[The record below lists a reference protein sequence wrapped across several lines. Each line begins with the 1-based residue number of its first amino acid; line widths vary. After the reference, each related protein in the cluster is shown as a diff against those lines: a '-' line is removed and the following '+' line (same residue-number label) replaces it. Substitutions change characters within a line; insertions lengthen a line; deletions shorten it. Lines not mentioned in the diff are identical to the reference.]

1 MRCLILFVVLF
12 ITSTSYSQFLTKL
25 EQVRTLKVQDSIQL
39 EQNSIQEKGFSI
51 LDKNSKP
58 LDATKYKVDFSK
70 AKLYLKSEEI
80 KSDSLRVAYLK
91 YPSFLTQKYFALSD
105 SLIVPKNKGIQRLYK
120 LSQSNVSNSFQLFDG
135 LNTSGS
141 ISRGITV
148 GSNQNSVFNSQ
159 LDLQI
164 SGKLSEN
171 VTLKASLQDT
181 NIPIQE
187 GGYSQSLDEFD
198 QVFIELSGKNWNIRA
213 GDVQFSEQESVF
225 SSFTKKLQ
233 GLLVGV
239 ELEGEK
245 VTTKTYASGALV
257 RGVYDFS
264 NITGQEGNQ
273 GPYKLVGQSGELY
286 VLIVS
291 GSERVYVNGLLLQRG
306 QNKDYIIDYNAG
318 EVTFNT
324 TYPITSDMR
333 IIVEYQVS
341 QQNFARIFGVAG
353 AKISAKKWQL
363 NAFVYSENDLQNQT
377 LQQDLDDS
385 QKLLLSEA
393 GDNQE
398 RMISPS
404 VLETEFD
411 EDAIL
416 YLNNGTEGNPIYVY
430 FQGDEAPEQPLFQL
444 RFSNVGQ
451 GNGNY
456 NLSGSVNQVYEYIA
470 PVDGVKQGLYDP
482 VTQLQAPIKLQIGV
496 VQGRYS
502 PSDKTAINFELAA
515 SQNDLNLF
523 SSQDDGDNK
532 GGAVQLQL
540 EQQVYAKDS
549 TDLKIWT
556 NASVDY
562 VNKNFRSVERFYKI
576 EFLRDWNLEL
586 ENSDQ
591 LLTNVGLQVV
601 HSQKAKVNY
610 ALEYLDFENQYEGIR
625 HLLTAAVN
633 INKWQ
638 FNHNSSVLNSQGIDE
653 DTQFLRG
660 HSRLVYGTPKFWS
673 GAKWS
678 FEDNKE
684 TNNIT
689 KELSAE
695 SQSFNSYEVFSGV
708 GDSTKVYVNAGVR
721 YRENDSIFNS
731 KLQRV
736 TKSNTL
742 FVNSTL
748 VNTTKSRLSAYLNYR
763 VQDDIRETE
772 EDKNLNTRLVYRQ
785 TLWDSKLQLNSL
797 FETQSGTFAQQE
809 FTYIEVDAGN
819 GTYTWNDYNGD
830 GVQDFDEFEISVFKD
845 EAIYVRVLLP
855 NQIFL
860 KTYQNK
866 FSQQVGFNLSSWRNS
881 PNNLLKLASHFY
893 NQTSYI
899 IDRKTL
905 KDGNELNFNV
915 FKDEDG
921 DVGLNSN
928 FRNSLF
934 FNRGRQ
940 HFSTTYN
947 FLTSKVNTVLGSG
960 RQSNDVNSHELAF
973 VHKIRE
979 SWLVGLSLRDSQ
991 TISTAENLVSQNY
1004 EISNLVLNPRVSY
1017 LFGNQ
1022 SNVYVDY
1029 SLVDKKNESL
1039 TQESLLQQRLT
1050 VGLRLTT
1057 KEKGTFTTSI
1067 DWYENDFTGDAFS
1080 AVGYQLLEG
1089 LQPGTNFTWKL
1100 LAQKK
1105 ITKFLELNLDYTG
1118 RKSDESKTIHT
1129 GSVQLRAFF

>member
-12 ITSTSYSQFLTKL
+12 ITSTGYSQFLTKL
-25 EQVRTLKVQDSIQL
+25 DETRMLKVQDSIQL
-39 EQNSIQEKGFSI
+39 EKNSIQSKGFS
-51 LDKNSKP
+51 LRDKNLKP
-58 LDATKYKVDFSK
+58 LDSTKYHVDFSK
-70 AKLYLKSEEI
+70 SILYLKSQQI
-80 KSDSLRVAYLK
+80 KSDSLKVSYLK
-91 YPSFLTQKYFALSD
+91 YPSFLTQKYFTLSD
-105 SLIVPKNKGIQRLYK
+105 SLIVPKNKGIQRFYK
-120 LSQSNVSNSFQLFDG
+120 LSQSNTQNSFQLFDG

-141 ISRGITV
+141 ISRGITI

-164 SGKLSEN
+164 SGKISEN

-198 QVFIELSGKNWNIRA
+198 QVFIELTGKKWSVRA

-239 ELEGEK
+239 ELGGEK
-245 VTTKTYASGALV
+245 IETKAYASGALV
-257 RGVYDFS
+257 RGVYNFS
-264 NITGQEGNQ
+264 AITGQEGNQ
-273 GPYKLVGQSGELY
+273 GPYKLIGQSGELF

-306 QNKDYIIDYNAG
+306 QNKDYVIDYNAG

-324 TYPITSDMR
+324 TYPVTSDMR

-341 QQNFARIFGVAG
+341 QQNYARIFGVAG
-353 AKISAKKWQL
+353 AKMKAEKWQL
-363 NAFVYSENDLQNQT
+363 NAFVYSENDLENQT
-377 LQQDLDDS
+377 LQQDLNDA
-385 QKLLLSEA
+385 QKQLLSEA
-393 GDNQE
+393 GDDQDK
-398 RMISPS
+398 MISPS
-404 VLETEFD
+404 VIETEFT
-411 EDAIL
+411 EDSVL
-416 YLNNGTEGNPIYVY
+416 YLNNGSDASPIYSF
-430 FQGDEAPEQPLFQL
+430 FQGDADPGEPLYQL

-451 GNGNY
+451 GNGDY
-456 NLSGSVNQVYEYIA
+456 NLSENVNQVYEYTA
-470 PVDGVKQGLYDP
+470 PINGIKQGTYEP
-482 VTQLQAPIKLQIGV
+482 VIQLQAPIKLQIGV
-496 VQGRYS
+496 VQGKYT
-502 PSDKTAINFELAA
+502 PSNKTDIKFELAA

-523 SSQDDGDNK
+523 SRQDNEDNK

-540 EQQVYAKDS
+540 EQQLYAQDS
-549 TDLKIWT
+549 TALKVRS

-562 VNKNFRSVERFYKI
+562 VNKNFRSVERFYNI
-576 EFLRDWNLEL
+576 EFFRDWNLDL

-601 HSQKAKVNY
+601 HSQKAKINY
-610 ALEYLDFENQYEGIR
+610 DLEYLDFEDQYKGVR
-625 HLLTAAVN
+625 HLLTSAVN
-633 INKWQ
+633 IKKWQ
-638 FNHNSSVLNSQGIDE
+638 ITHNSSALNSDGIAA
-653 DTQFLRG
+653 DTRFLRG
-660 HSRLVYGTPKFWS
+660 YTRAVYGTAKFWS

-678 FEDNKE
+678 FESNKE
-684 TNNIT
+684 TDKTTNQ
-689 KELSAE
+689 LSLE
-695 SQSFNSYEVFSGV
+695 SQAFNSYEIFSGV

-721 YRENDSIFNS
+721 YRENDSIYNS

-748 VNTTKSRLSAYLNYR
+748 VNTPKSRLSTYVNYR
-763 VQDDIRETE
+763 IQNDIREPE
-772 EDKNLNTRLVYRQ
+772 ADKNLNTRLLYRQ

-809 FTYIEVDAGN
+809 FTYVEVDAGN
-819 GTYTWNDYNGD
+819 GTYAWNDYNGD
-830 GVQDFDEFEISVFKD
+830 GIQDFDEFEVSVFKD

-855 NQIFL
+855 SQTFL

-866 FSQQVGFNLSSWRNS
+866 YSQQVGLNLSSWRNS
-881 PNNLLKLASHFY
+881 EMGLLKLASHFY

-905 KDGNELNFNV
+905 KDGNDLNFNV
-915 FKDEDG
+915 FRDTDE

-934 FNRGRQ
+934 FNRGKQ
-940 HFSTTYN
+940 QYSTTYN
-947 FLTSKVNTVLGSG
+947 FSTSKVNTVLVSG
-960 RQSNDVNSHELAF
+960 RQSNNIKSHELAF

-979 SWLVGLSLRDSQ
+979 SWLIGFNLRENE
-991 TISTAENLVSQNY
+991 TISTAENLISQNY
-1004 EISNLVLNPRVSY
+1004 KIKAISLNPRLSY

-1022 SNVYVDY
+1022 SNVYLDY
-1029 SLVDKKNESL
+1029 SLVDKENESL
-1039 TQESLLQQRLT
+1039 TQEVLLQQKLSI
-1050 VGLRLTT
+1050 GLRLTT
-1057 KEKGTFTTSI
+1057 KEKGTFTTSV

-1080 AVGYQLLEG
+1080 AIGYQLLEG